1 MAVIVVYIFLFVFWA
16 EQVLGLGFSQI
27 KGLSFLNV
35 SYYLLLVAWASQM
48 IKTRKLFEPNDV
60 NKYLILMIFVVLVS
74 IPIKILLD
82 EVPNISIM
90 KEIINAKSWTNPLIL
105 FLILVNIIDNEK
117 TWNNIQLGLV
127 LFLLLTVLS
136 TLLVTYEVVEIGKLR
151 VYKGRSAG
159 FGEANQYAAF
169 LVLFI
174 PLLFSFFL
182 NQKSSLP
189 KVISAFFL
197 IITLMGLFVTGSRG
211 GTLSFLLSMI
221 VYLFILKREKMI
233 RITTIISMVLTLL
246 VVGGISYVAVPS
258 NVREGITVKFDPSGS
273 DDLAD
278 YTSGRIDLAGN
289 GIKLF
294 SESPIFGHGQQAF
307 VPLSKLR
314 GFPKIGNSHNDYIL
328 HAVHYGIIGLI
339 IFLVLF
345 TKVPRHVWH
354 HLNTTTDSWSKYL
367 YASYLAGFLGYAFS
381 MLSVNMFAPRYLFWM
396 YTAIIYRYSQ
406 LETAKRV

>member
-35 SYYLLLVAWASQM
+35 SYYLLLVAWALKI

-60 NKYLILMIFVVLVS
+60 NKYLILMIFVVLAS

-82 EVPNISIM
+82 EIPNISVM

-105 FLILVNIIDNEK
+105 FFILVNIIDNEK

-136 TLLVTYEVVEIGKLR
+136 TLLVTYGVVEIGTLR
-151 VYKGRSAG
+151 VHKGRSAG
-159 FGEANQYAAF
+159 FAEANQYAGF

-174 PLLFSFFL
+174 PLLLSFFL

-189 KVISAFFL
+189 KAISAFFL
-197 IITLMGLFVTGSRG
+197 FLTLMGLFVAGSRG
-211 GTLSFLLSMI
+211 GVLSFLLSMI
-221 VYLFILKREKMI
+221 VYLLILKREKMI
-233 RITTIISMVLTLL
+233 RIATVISVVLTLL
-246 VVGGISYVAVPS
+246 VVGGISFIVVPP
-258 NVREGITVKFDPSGS
+258 NVREGITTKFDPSGS

-278 YTSGRIDLAGN
+278 YTSGRLDFVAN

-294 SESPIFGHGQQAF
+294 SESPIFGHGQQTF
-307 VPLSKLR
+307 IPLSKLR
-314 GFPKIGNSHNDYIL
+314 GFPKIANSHNDYIL
-328 HAVHYGIIGLI
+328 HAVQYGSIGLV
-339 IFLVLF
+339 IFVMIF
-345 TKVPRHVWH
+345 TKVFQHVWH
-354 HLNTTTDSWSKYL
+354 HLNITTDFWSKYL

-396 YTAIIYRYSQ
+396 YTAIIYKYSQ
-406 LETAKRV
+406 LEMTKRV

>member
-35 SYYLLLVAWASQM
+35 SYYLLLVAWALKI

-60 NKYLILMIFVVLVS
+60 NKYLILMIFVVLAS

-82 EVPNISIM
+82 EIPNISVM

-105 FLILVNIIDNEK
+105 FFILVNIIDNEK

-136 TLLVTYEVVEIGKLR
+136 T
-151 VYKGRSAG
+151 G
-159 FGEANQYAAF
+159 FAEANQYAGF

-174 PLLFSFFL
+174 PLLLSFFL

-189 KVISAFFL
+189 KAISAFFL
-197 IITLMGLFVTGSRG
+197 FLTLMGLFVAGSRG
-211 GTLSFLLSMI
+211 GVLSFLLSMI
-221 VYLFILKREKMI
+221 VYLLILKREKMI
-233 RITTIISMVLTLL
+233 RIATVISVVLTLL
-246 VVGGISYVAVPS
+246 VVGGISFIVVPP
-258 NVREGITVKFDPSGS
+258 NVREGITTKFDPSGS

-278 YTSGRIDLAGN
+278 YTSGRLDFVAN

-294 SESPIFGHGQQAF
+294 SESPIFGHGQQTF
-307 VPLSKLR
+307 IPLSKLR
-314 GFPKIGNSHNDYIL
+314 GFPKIANSHNDYIL
-328 HAVHYGIIGLI
+328 HAVQYGSIGLV
-339 IFLVLF
+339 IFVMIF
-345 TKVPRHVWH
+345 TKVFQHVWH
-354 HLNTTTDSWSKYL
+354 HLNITTDFWSKYL

-396 YTAIIYRYSQ
+396 YTAIIYKYSQ
-406 LETAKRV
+406 LEMTKRV

>member
-35 SYYLLLVAWASQM
+35 SYYLLLVAWALKI

-82 EVPNISIM
+82 EIPNIRVM
-90 KEIINAKSWTNPLIL
+90 KEIINAKSWANPLIL
-105 FLILVNIIDNEK
+105 FFILFNIIDDK
-117 TWNNIQLGLV
+117 STWNNIQLGLV
-127 LFLLLTVLS
+127 LFLLLTVFS
-136 TLLVTYEVVEIGKLR
+136 TLLVTYGVVEIGRLS
-151 VYKGRSAG
+151 VHKGRVAG
-159 FGEANQYAAF
+159 FGETNQYAAF

-182 NQKSSLP
+182 NQKNLLL
-189 KVISAFFL
+189 KAISTFFL

-211 GTLSFLLSMI
+211 GTLSFLFSII
-221 VYLFILKREKMI
+221 VYLLILKREKMI
-233 RITTIISMVLTLL
+233 RIATIISVVLTLL
-246 VVGGISYVAVPS
+246 VVGGISYVVVPP
-258 NVREGITVKFDPSGS
+258 NVKEGISTKFDTRGS
-273 DDLAD
+273 ENLDD
-278 YTSGRIDLAGN
+278 YTSGRIGLFSN

-294 SESPIFGHGQQAF
+294 IESPIFGHGQQTYA
-307 VPLSKLR
+307 PLSKLR
-314 GFPKIGNSHNDYIL
+314 GFELVGNSHNDYIL
-328 HAVHYGIIGLI
+328 YAVQYGSIGLV
-339 IFLVLF
+339 IFVMIF
-345 TKVPRHVWH
+345 TKVFQHVWH
-354 HLNTTTDSWSKYL
+354 HLNITTDSWSKYL

-396 YTAIIYRYSQ
+396 YTATIYKYSQ
-406 LETAKRV
+406 LEMTKKV

>member
-1 MAVIVVYIFLFVFWA
+1 MAVIAVYIFLFVFWA

-27 KGLSFLNV
+27 KGLSFLNA
-35 SYYLLLVAWASQM
+35 SYYLLLVAWALKI

-82 EVPNISIM
+82 EIPNISVM

-105 FLILVNIIDNEK
+105 FFILVNIIDNEK

-136 TLLVTYEVVEIGKLR
+136 TLLVTYGVVEIGTLR
-151 VYKGRSAG
+151 AHKGRSAG
-159 FGEANQYAAF
+159 FAEANQYAGF

-174 PLLFSFFL
+174 PLVLSFFL
-182 NQKSSLP
+182 NQKSLLP
-189 KVISAFFL
+189 KAISAFFL
-197 IITLMGLFVTGSRG
+197 FLTLMGLFVTGSRG
-211 GTLSFLLSMI
+211 GVLSFLLSII
-221 VYLFILKREKMI
+221 VYLLILKREKMI
-233 RITTIISMVLTLL
+233 RIATVISVVLTLL
-246 VVGGISYVAVPS
+246 VVGGMSYVVVPP
-258 NVREGITVKFDPSGS
+258 NVREGVSTKFDTSDS
-273 DDLAD
+273 DDLDD
-278 YTSGRIDLAGN
+278 YTSGRIGLWNN

-294 SESPIFGHGQQAF
+294 SESPIFGHGQQTY

-314 GFPKIGNSHNDYIL
+314 GFPTVANSHNDYLL
-328 HAVHYGIIGLI
+328 HAVQYGSIGLV
-339 IFLVLF
+339 IFVMIFAKLF
-345 TKVPRHVWH
+345 QHVWH
-354 HLNTTTDSWSKYL
+354 HFNITTDSWSKYL

-396 YTAIIYRYSQ
+396 YTAIIYKYSQ
-406 LETAKRV
+406 LEMTKRV

>member
-27 KGLSFLNV
+27 KGFSFLNV
-35 SYYLLLVAWASQM
+35 SYYLLLVAWALKI

-82 EVPNISIM
+82 EITNISVM

-105 FLILVNIIDNEK
+105 FLILSNIIDNEK
-117 TWNNIQLGLV
+117 TWNKIQLGLV
-127 LFLLLTVLS
+127 IFLLFTVLS
-136 TLLVTYEVVEIGKLR
+136 TLLVTYGVVEIGKLR

-159 FGEANQYAAF
+159 FSNANQYAGF

-189 KVISAFFL
+189 KAISAFFL
-197 IITLMGLFVTGSRG
+197 IITLMGLFITGSRG
-211 GTLSFLLSMI
+211 GTLSFLFSMI
-221 VYLFILKREKMI
+221 VYLLILKREKMI
-233 RITTIISMVLTLL
+233 RIGAIISVVLTLL
-246 VVGGISYVAVPS
+246 VVGGISYVVVPP
-258 NVREGITVKFDPSGS
+258 NMKEGISTKFDPSGS
-273 DDLAD
+273 EDLNE
-278 YTSGRIDLAGN
+278 YTSGRLDLWGN

-294 SESPIFGHGQQAF
+294 IESPIFGHGQQTYA
-307 VPLSKLR
+307 PLSKLR
-314 GFPKIGNSHNDYIL
+314 GFQLVGNSHNDYIL
-328 HAVHYGIIGLI
+328 HAVQYGSIGLV
-339 IFLVLF
+339 IFLMLF
-345 TKVPRHVWH
+345 TKVFQHVWH
-354 HLNTTTDSWSKYL
+354 RFNITTDSWSKYL

-396 YTAIIYRYSQ
+396 YTAIIYKYSQ
-406 LETAKRV
+406 LEMTKRV